1 LTDTL
6 LHMAEQL
13 LLANPTNLRADS
25 ARNRSQIVE
34 VARRMVSEDG
44 SLLSMN
50 AIAHAAGVGVGTVYR
65 HFPTI
70 QVLLESLAA
79 DSFAKLV
86 VEARQAVLE
95 ADASVA
101 LERIIRTGF
110 DCQMEDPGLAAVLAS
125 PSFECADI
133 LDYSAELFSC
143 IGAIITRARQANV
156 LRPDITPDDI
166 RRLLNGLAV
175 AAKDLAPRKRAQYLD
190 VLLLGLRPEST
201 ITSRSAA

>member
-1 LTDTL
+1 MVVP
-6 LHMAEQL
+6 MAKHP
-13 LLANPTNLRADS
+13 LLAMPTNLRADS
-25 ARNRSQIVE
+25 ARNRAQIVE
-34 VARRMVSEDG
+34 VARRMVSEEG

-65 HFPTI
+65 HFPTG

-86 VEARQAVLE
+86 VDARQAVLE

-110 DCQMEDPGLAAVLAS
+110 ECQMEDPGLAAVLAS

-133 LDYSAELFSC
+133 LDYSAELFSY

-166 RRLLNGLAV
+166 RRLLNGLSI
-175 AAKDLAPRKRAQYLD
+175 AAKELAPRKRAQYLD
-190 VLLLGLRPEST
+190 VILIGLRPESSD
-201 ITSRSAA
+201 TSRRAS

>member
-1 LTDTL
+1 
-6 LHMAEQL
+6 MAKHP
-13 LLANPTNLRADS
+13 LLAMPTNLRADS
-25 ARNRSQIVE
+25 ARNRAQIVE
-34 VARRMVSEDG
+34 VARRMVSEEG

-65 HFPTI
+65 HFPTG

-86 VEARQAVLE
+86 VDARQAVLE

-110 DCQMEDPGLAAVLAS
+110 ECQMEDPGLAAVLAS

-133 LDYSAELFSC
+133 LDYSAELFSY

-166 RRLLNGLAV
+166 RRLLNGLSI
-175 AAKDLAPRKRAQYLD
+175 AAKELAPRKRAQYLD
-190 VLLLGLRPEST
+190 VILIGLRPESSD
-201 ITSRSAA
+201 TSRRAS